1 MDRLMLVLL
10 AISDRAS
17 MLSLVGQIGSMVVA
31 LIIGRFA
38 LKRRWAIWIVSF
50 LGAIGAMLA
59 NIMVDGQD
67 AFLMVIYAP
76 LIYLFA
82 VAGRD
87 FP

>member
-1 MDRLMLVLL
+1 
-10 AISDRAS
+10 
-17 MLSLVGQIGSMVVA
+17 MLSMVGQIGVMVVA

-50 LGAIGAMLA
+50 LGAIGAMAACIL
-59 NIMVDGQD
+59 VDGQG

-76 LIYLFA
+76 LIYLFS
-82 VAGRD
+82 VSGRD